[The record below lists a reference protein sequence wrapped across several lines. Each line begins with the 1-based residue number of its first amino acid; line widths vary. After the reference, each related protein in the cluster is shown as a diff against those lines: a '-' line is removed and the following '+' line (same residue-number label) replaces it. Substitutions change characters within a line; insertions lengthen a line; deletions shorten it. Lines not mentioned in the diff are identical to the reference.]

1 MIFDGF
7 IGICTVIYDGIA
19 FLFQYQQ
26 RPPIVLL
33 DCSKLQ
39 LGRGRLDDT
48 VSSFRRRLEQFRE
61 LTLPMLKVLDT
72 DGRLAIVDGD
82 TDSSSV
88 QREFERVI
96 RQHTIRLSHE
106 TAYRPVLPKSA
117 QNFRQQLQQQ
127 QPQKTTQPNGHD
139 DPIIEDLDNMPGS
152 VPTISNHIS
161 LIHNN
166 NAGPIEQD
174 NSNNNNN
181 INTDGRSNKNDSN
194 LAKNHATN
202 QTKTFR
208 SMLEEAET
216 HPIDEA

>member
-1 MIFDGF
+1 M
-7 IGICTVIYDGIA
+7 
-19 FLFQYQQ
+19 
-26 RPPIVLL
+26 

-72 DGRLAIVDGD
+72 DGRLAIIDGD
-82 TDSSSV
+82 TDSASV
-88 QREFERVI
+88 QREFERAI
-96 RQHTIRLSHE
+96 RQHTTRMDHE
-106 TAYRPVLPKSA
+106 TSYKPVLPPS
-117 QNFRQQLQQQ
+117 NPLPSQQQ
-127 QPQKTTQPNGHD
+127 KPQTQPKAVD

-174 NSNNNNN
+174 NANNNNTN
-181 INTDGRSNKNDSN
+181 SKFP
-194 LAKNHATN
+194 KNHAAN
-202 QTKTFR
+202 STKTFR